1 MFVFFSSRR
10 RHTRFKCDWS
20 SDVCSSD
27 LKMIVV
33 VCVCVCRG
41 GLFQCECFDA
51 EAVKTAHGYQGVSLL
66 PFHFLKG
73 SLPLSLSLAL
83 SICLSLSFP
92 LSLLSPSLSLTHSV
106 YLFIAIFSPVSVV
119 SLSLSSRLCE

>member
-1 MFVFFSSRR
+1 MVS
-10 RHTRFKCDWS
+10 TQACPICCLC
-20 SDVCSSD
+20 VC
-27 LKMIVV
+27 VC

-51 EAVKTAHGYQGVSLL
+51 EAVKTAHGYQGVSLP

-92 LSLLSPSLSLTHSV
+92 LSLLSLSLSLYRSGC
-106 YLFIAIFSPVSVV
+106 
-119 SLSLSSRLCE
+119 SLCLLSALCPIETPGLCVNTL